1 MDGWIFFFFLNRIH
15 LYLNVRFDHLCRRI
29 SNLLILVKP
38 VCTGKVKLH
47 KLLIQHAYHFL
58 FPFFFLFHFILT
70 IESFETSP
78 DSFMASNDCLGLMVN
93 CQNMNSCTI
102 KAEKMI
108 QRQASIFQAF
118 SLNGKLDKEGCTSF
132 SPQKG
137 APTSHTK
144 KYKLARNDISRV
156 ARFPTGR
163 VIRSAGRVIRGRGSA
178 CEHKYS
184 PYDALFRFE

>member
-1 MDGWIFFFFLNRIH
+1 MDLFFFLNRIH

-29 SNLLILVKP
+29 SNLLLLVKP

-58 FPFFFLFHFILT
+58 FPFFFFFFHFILT

-118 SLNGKLDKEGCTSF
+118 SLNGKLDKEGMHIIQSTEGCTHVTHKKIQIG
-132 SPQKG
+132 QK
-137 APTSHTK
+137 
-144 KYKLARNDISRV
+144 
-156 ARFPTGR
+156 
-163 VIRSAGRVIRGRGSA
+163 
-178 CEHKYS
+178 
-184 PYDALFRFE
+184 